1 MMHPIDMQQHKRY
14 AQPQRDSFLRFLIL
28 LQQRM

>member
-1 MMHPIDMQQHKRY
+1 MMQRMDMQQHKRY
-14 AQPQRDSFLRFLIL
+14 AQPRRDSFLRFWML